1 MRDKCTVLK
10 RYRIDPA
17 KMTALE
23 NLADSD
29 LNHNLYSLLRS
40 RFPNDPKAPWLVTPA
55 GETCYYGDIDD
66 TTARYAG
73 ALQALGLRSGDRL
86 LAQVD
91 KSPEVLLL
99 YLATLRLGAVFV
111 PLNNA
116 YTPTEL
122 AYFLG
127 DATPRLFVAKPENA
141 STLQEIASHA
151 GATLLTLGS
160 NGEGTLVDAV
170 TAADL
175 HTPIAEMG
183 GEDIA
188 SIIYTSGTTGRS
200 KGAML
205 SHDNLASNALT
216 LIDLWG
222 FVENDVLL
230 HALPI
235 YHVHG
240 LFVAVHCAM
249 LRGIPMR
256 FLPRFDVDEVIRQLP
271 SVTVMMG
278 VPTFYTRLMDNADF
292 THELCASLR
301 LFISGSAPLLAQTF
315 EAFFS
320 HTGHRIL
327 ERYGMSEANM
337 IASNPLDGE
346 RIAGTVGFALPGVT
360 LRVCDAGHNPVG
372 AGEAGVLQM
381 RGPNVFKGYWQMPE
395 KTASEFTEDGFF
407 ISGDMATMDD
417 DGRIRIVGREKDLV
431 ISGGL
436 NVYPKEIE
444 DAIDAIEGVN
454 ESAVIGVP
462 HADLGEGLV
471 AVICPLPGAVIDSE
485 GVISQ
490 LKTELAGFKVPRQI
504 ITMETLPRN
513 AMGKVQKNVLR
524 EHYAQ
529 TFTA

>member
-1 MRDKCTVLK
+1 LRNPEAWRLN
-10 RYRIDPA
+10 
-17 KMTALE
+17 E
-23 NLADSD
+23 NLY
-29 LNHNLYSLLRS
+29 LLLR
-40 RFPNDPKAPWLVTPA
+40 RHFPDDPRAPWLVAPNGDTR
-55 GETCYYGDIDD
+55 YYGDIDNA
-66 TTARYAG
+66 TARYAG
-73 ALQALGLRSGDRL
+73 ALQALGLRPGERL

-111 PLNNA
+111 PLNTA
-116 YTPTEL
+116 YTPAEL
-122 AYFLG
+122 AYFLN
-127 DATPRLFVAKPENA
+127 DATPRLFVARPEDA
-141 STLQEIASHA
+141 SALQESASHA

-160 NGEGTLVDAV
+160 GGEGTLMDAV
-170 TAADL
+170 AAADP
-175 HTPIAEMG
+175 HIPIAELG
-183 GEDIA
+183 GDDIA

-222 FVENDVLL
+222 FVKNDVLL

-256 FLPRFDVDEVIRQLP
+256 FLPRFDADEVIRQLP

-278 VPTFYTRLMDNADF
+278 VPTFYTRLMDTPDF
-292 THELCASLR
+292 NRDRCRQMR

-315 EAFFS
+315 EAFFA

-327 ERYGMSEANM
+327 ERYGMSEAGM
-337 IASNPLDGE
+337 IASNPLEGE
-346 RIAGTVGFALPGVT
+346 RVAGTVGFALPGVT
-360 LRVCDAGHNPVG
+360 LRICAAEHQTVTAG
-372 AGEAGVLQM
+372 ATGVLQM
-381 RGPNVFKGYWQMPE
+381 RGPNVFRGYWQMPE
-395 KTASEFTEDGFF
+395 KTASEFTDDGFF
-407 ISGDMATMDD
+407 ISGDMATMDGQ
-417 DGRIRIVGREKDLV
+417 GRVRIVGREKDLV

-444 DAIDAIEGVN
+444 NAIDALEGVN

-462 HADLGEGLV
+462 HADLGEALV
-471 AVICPLPGAVIDSE
+471 AVICPLPGAVIDPDS
-485 GVISQ
+485 VITQ
-490 LKTELAGFKVPRQI
+490 LKSRLAGFKVPRRIFTVEQ
-504 ITMETLPRN
+504 LPRN
-513 AMGKVQKNVLR
+513 AMGKVQKNLLR
-524 EHYAQ
+524 ERYAQ
-529 TFTA
+529 AFDS

>member
-1 MRDKCTVLK
+1 MK
-10 RYRIDPA
+10 RYQVDPA
-17 KMTALE
+17 KISALN
-23 NLADSD
+23 NLAQSD

-40 RFPNDPKAPWLVTPA
+40 RFPDDPKAPWLVTPA
-55 GETCYYGDIDD
+55 GETCYYGDIAD

-99 YLATLRLGAVFV
+99 YLATLRLGADFV

-249 LRGIPMR
+249 LRGIPMH
-256 FLPRFDVDEVIRQLP
+256 FLPRFDAQEVIRHLP

-278 VPTFYTRLMDNADF
+278 VPTFYTRLMDTPEF
-292 THELCASLR
+292 TRELCTAIR

-315 EAFFS
+315 EAFFA

-337 IASNPLDGE
+337 GASNPLDGE
-346 RIAGTVGFALPGVT
+346 RIAGTVGYALPGVT
-360 LRVCDAGHNPVG
+360 LRVCDAEHNPVA
-372 AGEAGVLQM
+372 AGQTGVLQM
-381 RGPNVFKGYWQMPE
+381 HGPNVF
-395 KTASEFTEDGFF
+395 
-407 ISGDMATMDD
+407 
-417 DGRIRIVGREKDLV
+417 
-431 ISGGL
+431 
-436 NVYPKEIE
+436 
-444 DAIDAIEGVN
+444 
-454 ESAVIGVP
+454 
-462 HADLGEGLV
+462 
-471 AVICPLPGAVIDSE
+471 
-485 GVISQ
+485 
-490 LKTELAGFKVPRQI
+490 
-504 ITMETLPRN
+504 
-513 AMGKVQKNVLR
+513 
-524 EHYAQ
+524 
-529 TFTA
+529 

>member
-1 MRDKCTVLK
+1 MK
-10 RYRIDPA
+10 RHKVDPV
-17 KMTALE
+17 KITALKH
-23 NLADSD
+23 LAQSD
-29 LNHNLYSLLRS
+29 LNHNLYSLLRG
-40 RFPNDPKAPWLVTPA
+40 RFPDDPKAPWLVTPK
-55 GETCYYGDIDD
+55 GETCCYGDIDD

-73 ALQALGLRSGDRL
+73 ALHTLGLRPGDRL

-91 KSPEVLLL
+91 KSPEALLL
-99 YLATLRLGAVFV
+99 YLATLRLGAIFV
-111 PLNNA
+111 PLNTA
-116 YTPTEL
+116 YTASEL
-122 AYFLG
+122 AYFLQ
-127 DATPRLFVAKPENA
+127 DATPRLFIARPDGAKGLEE
-141 STLQEIASHA
+141 SA
-151 GATLLTLGS
+151 GAIGALLLTLGNS
-160 NGEGTLVDAV
+160 GEGTLMDAV
-170 TAADL
+170 RTAEPQ
-175 HTPIAEMG
+175 TGIAECG
-183 GEDIA
+183 PDDIA

-216 LIDLWG
+216 LVDLWG

-249 LRGIPMR
+249 LRGIPMH
-256 FLPRFDVDEVIRQLP
+256 FLPRFDAQEVIRHLP

-278 VPTFYTRLMDNADF
+278 VPTFYTRLMDTPEF
-292 THELCASLR
+292 TRELCTAIR

-315 EAFFS
+315 EAFFA

-337 IASNPLDGE
+337 VASNPLDGE
-346 RIAGTVGFALPGVT
+346 RIAGTVGYALPGVT
-360 LRVCDAGHNPVG
+360 LRVCDAEHNPVA
-372 AGEAGVLQM
+372 AGQTGVLQM
-381 RGPNVFKGYWQMPE
+381 RGPNVFKGYWQLPE

-407 ISGDMATMDD
+407 VSGDMATMDG
-417 DGRIRIVGREKDLV
+417 DGRVRIVGREKDLV

-444 DAIDAIEGVN
+444 DAIDVLEGVN

-471 AVICPLPGAVIDSE
+471 AVICPLPGVIIDPDS
-485 GVISQ
+485 VISQ

-504 ITMETLPRN
+504 ITVETLPRN

-524 EHYAQ
+524 ERYAQ